1 MFRWIPTAPADK
13 TDSRAWHR
21 ARHHGWVTEDT
32 ADRLLL
38 RHANIQLE
46 LVYGYHPEE
55 YGPDQVSTRDKAE
68 AHLAEPGSSP
78 GRST

>member
-55 YGPDQVSTRDKAE
+55 YGPEQNDRAAST
-68 AHLAEPGSSP
+68 EPEP
-78 GRST
+78 EVRPLGRSTT